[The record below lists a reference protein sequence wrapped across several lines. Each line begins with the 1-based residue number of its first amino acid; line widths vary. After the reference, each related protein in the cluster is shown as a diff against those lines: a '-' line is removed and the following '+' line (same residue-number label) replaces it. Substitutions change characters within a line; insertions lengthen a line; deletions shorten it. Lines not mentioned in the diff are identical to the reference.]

1 MKPTVGR
8 QVHFH
13 SSDTFWHRNL
23 AASPASVD
31 EKKHARGFDGP
42 FAATVVFVHP
52 DGKVNLLICFPSP
65 CYGSSDGGIDEAGLP
80 ELRER
85 LTREMGQA
93 FDGALRDLRQDLEG
107 A

>member
-1 MKPTVGR
+1 M
-8 QVHFH
+8 
-13 SSDTFWHRNL
+13 
-23 AASPASVD
+23 
-31 EKKHARGFDGP
+31 
-42 FAATVVFVHP
+42 
-52 DGKVNLLICFPSP
+52 LLYVANVTLDSNQTE
-65 CYGSSDGGIDEAGLP
+65 DGGIDEAGLP

>member
-65 CYGSSDGGIDEAGLP
+65 CYGSSEKMEIVEDVAETDGP
-80 ELRER
+80 H
-85 LTREMGQA
+85 
-93 FDGALRDLRQDLEG
+93 DGCWTWPPRS
-107 A
+107 

>member
-31 EKKHARGFDGP
+31 EKEHARSFDGP
-42 FAATVVFVHP
+42 FAATVVFVHEN
-52 DGKVNLLICFPSP
+52 GKVNLLICFPAQ
-65 CYGSSDGGIDEAGLP
+65 CIGSGEKTEIVEHVSESDGP
-80 ELRER
+80 H
-85 LTREMGQA
+85 
-93 FDGALRDLRQDLEG
+93 DGCWTWPPRS
-107 A
+107 